1 MMNISKEERNMKFK
15 KQRLWATAL
24 AAILTISAGVLP
36 AQAAEVNSSET
47 TAAESAVTDEETVDM
62 AIDEVDLSLIHI

>member
-1 MMNISKEERNMKFK
+1 MKFK

-36 AQAAEVNSSET
+36 AQAAEVNMLRDNGRRISSYR
-47 TAAESAVTDEETVDM
+47 
-62 AIDEVDLSLIHI
+62 